1 MKGLMVQEGVTMDEA
16 LKIME
21 EGQKVPDRPA
31 PMLPPRVLGTVV
43 LILILENNTQMSD
56 VHFLQWC
63 LHHLTLLIR
72 ISTTH
77 QVLTLLW

>member
-1 MKGLMVQEGVTMDEA
+1 MYIALLAMKGLMVQEGVTMDEA

-43 LILILENNTQMSD
+43 NHTNIIL
-56 VHFLQWC
+56 
-63 LHHLTLLIR
+63 
-72 ISTTH
+72 
-77 QVLTLLW
+77 